1 MPAPNEIFL
10 VPELGLPDRVIF
22 NMPIARSYTNLTRRY
37 AKFTLTGVLALLALV
52 VLVFANNPEKAEAAQ
67 VKCPQFR
74 VMNNDRIGKV
84 TFPAGYYNV
93 TLLNGAKLTCPASTK
108 LFQEFLQD
116 WDGRLRSPWRVTQN
130 GNNRVFRA
138 GNTDKGF
145 IATPAGKSGGGGGNS
160 GRSCPAYFK
169 VLRNDSI
176 GSFKVPRGT
185 YRFTLIDPKKITCA
199 QAARRFKEFLLDFD
213 GRLPYPWKLNPI
225 MGIFYNSKHGRIG
238 FKVNKAYGPSPSPKP
253 DPKYGRCPATFRVLH
268 NDRIGALSLPA
279 GPYYIYVVNGL
290 SCSQASNY
298 FRQFLNRTDGRLP
311 APWRLNVAKAK
322 FNTGAG
328 GVAFRV
334 QHA

>member
-1 MPAPNEIFL
+1 
-10 VPELGLPDRVIF
+10 
-22 NMPIARSYTNLTRRY
+22 
-37 AKFTLTGVLALLALV
+37 
-52 VLVFANNPEKAEAAQ
+52 
-67 VKCPQFR
+67 
-74 VMNNDRIGKV
+74 
-84 TFPAGYYNV
+84 
-93 TLLNGAKLTCPASTK
+93 
-108 LFQEFLQD
+108 LQD

-238 FKVNKAYGPSPSPKP
+238 FKVNKAYGPSPSPK
-253 DPKYGRCPATFRVLH
+253 
-268 NDRIGALSLPA
+268 
-279 GPYYIYVVNGL
+279 
-290 SCSQASNY
+290 
-298 FRQFLNRTDGRLP
+298 
-311 APWRLNVAKAK
+311 
-322 FNTGAG
+322 
-328 GVAFRV
+328 
-334 QHA
+334 

>member
-1 MPAPNEIFL
+1 M
-10 VPELGLPDRVIF
+10 
-22 NMPIARSYTNLTRRY
+22 
-37 AKFTLTGVLALLALV
+37 LALV
-52 VLVFANNPEKAEAAQ
+52 VLVIGGKPESASAAP
-67 VKCPQFR
+67 VSCPKFR

-84 TFPAGYYNV
+84 SFPAGYYSV
-93 TLLNGAKLTCPASTK
+93 SLLNGNKLTCAQSTK

-116 WDGRLRSPWRVTQN
+116 WDGKLRSPWRVYMS
-130 GNNRVFRA
+130 GNKRVFRA

-145 IATPAGKSGGGGGNS
+145 TATPSGSSGGGGGNS
-160 GRSCPAYFK
+160 GRSCPSYFT
-169 VLRNDSI
+169 VVRNDSI
-176 GSFKVPRGT
+176 GSFKVPRGK
-185 YRFTLIDPKKITCA
+185 YRFTLIDPKKMTCA
-199 QAARRFKEFLLDFD
+199 QATKRFQEFLLDFD

-225 MGIFYNSKHGRIG
+225 LGIFYNSLHGRIG

-253 DPKYGRCPATFRVLH
+253 DHRFARCPATFRVVH
-268 NDRIGALSLPA
+268 NDRIGALSLPR

-290 SCSQASNY
+290 SCSGASNY

-328 GVAFRV
+328 GMAFRV